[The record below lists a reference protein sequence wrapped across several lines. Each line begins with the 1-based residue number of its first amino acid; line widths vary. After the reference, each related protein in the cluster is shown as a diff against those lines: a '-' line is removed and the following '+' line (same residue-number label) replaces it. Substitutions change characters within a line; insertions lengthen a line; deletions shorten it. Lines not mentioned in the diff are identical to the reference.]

1 MMSGGLG
8 LDGASSP
15 RLVFARNGMNAT
27 WPAICYRTTTYILL
41 HQPNDNMKFSKLLPL
56 PKGHGRSRSKARSEI
71 GSIEGQ
77 SEPDPVAPRPM
88 ESTPDLRVGTSA
100 PRDQESNGIQIAFF
114 RTIYL
119 TTLFRATQTAPLFL
133 TDSDPFSK

>member
-1 MMSGGLG
+1 MSGGLG

-88 ESTPDLRVGTSA
+88 ESTPDLRVGTSTSPTSGPLT

-119 TTLFRATQTAPLFL
+119 TTLLAQHRSFLF
-133 TDSDPFSK
+133 F